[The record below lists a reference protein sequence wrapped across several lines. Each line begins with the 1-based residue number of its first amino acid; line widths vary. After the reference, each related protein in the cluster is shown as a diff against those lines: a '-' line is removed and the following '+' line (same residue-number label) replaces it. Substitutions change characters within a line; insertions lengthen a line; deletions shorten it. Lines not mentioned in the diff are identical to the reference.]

1 MVEKEG
7 DFVDSDD
14 TFPAG
19 REIIPSNFISILLCP
34 QMKIQEMREIIT
46 RWNDIFRNE
55 IIIDLFLKDF

>member
-1 MVEKEG
+1 
-7 DFVDSDD
+7 VDSDD